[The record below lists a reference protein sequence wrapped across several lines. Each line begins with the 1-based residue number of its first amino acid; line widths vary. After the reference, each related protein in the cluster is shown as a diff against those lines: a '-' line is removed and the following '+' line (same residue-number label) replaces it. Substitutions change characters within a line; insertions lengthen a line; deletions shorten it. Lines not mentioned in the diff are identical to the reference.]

1 MLFKKFTNSDEYA
14 LPIDWEP
21 EWSVGA
27 PIPHVIS
34 SGHQSY
40 LIYYIEEESQDWD
53 GINVK
58 VMDSNANEELP
69 IAVVEFKGCYAYKFG
84 GANDEVLY
92 GHPLYK
98 KGLKFYSAHKVINS
112 NWIKAEEKIN
122 SVHDYYNPE
131 PWRDR
136 IHYLLL
142 FHDELFECIA
152 DGYET
157 SVYRESFKTVLSKVL
172 NKMNC
177 L

>member
-1 MLFKKFTNSDEYA
+1 MLFKKSTNTDEYA

-21 EWSVGA
+21 AWDVGA

-34 SGHQSY
+34 SGYQSY
-40 LIYYIEEESQDWD
+40 LIYYIREESLDWD
-53 GINVK
+53 GTTVK
-58 VMDSNANEELP
+58 VNDPNNYEELP
-69 IAVVEFKGCYAYKFG
+69 IAVVKFNGCYAYKFG

-122 SVHDYYNPE
+122 SVHDYYKPE
-131 PWRDR
+131 RWKDR
-136 IHYLLL
+136 VHYLLL

-152 DGYET
+152 DGYEI
-157 SVYRESFKTVLSKVL
+157 SIYKESFKSVLSKVL
-172 NKMNC
+172 NEMN
-177 L
+177 